1 MSGQLTLVQGLQI
14 TGICMAI
21 VFATLYGISLIIEL
35 FKLIFS
41 HKKQISDDNLTINRE
56 TKEKEIETITLDEE
70 LLVAMTAAINMSN
83 NKKNSK
89 FRIVSLKQIG

>member
-1 MSGQLTLVQGLQI
+1 MSGQVTLVQGLQI
-14 TGICMAI
+14 TGICMLI
-21 VFATLYGISLIIEL
+21 VFATLYAISLIIEL

-41 HKKQISDDNLTINRE
+41 PKKQISTDNLKINRRI
-56 TKEKEIETITLDEE
+56 KKKEIKTLTLDEE